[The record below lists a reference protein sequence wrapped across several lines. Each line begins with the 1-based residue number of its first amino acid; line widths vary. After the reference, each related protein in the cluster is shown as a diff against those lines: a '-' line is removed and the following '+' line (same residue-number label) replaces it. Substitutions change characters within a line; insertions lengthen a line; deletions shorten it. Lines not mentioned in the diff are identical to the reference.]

1 MILIANASTTMADLK
16 RNPAITQ
23 ITYWYKG
30 RQRQINLTHTRSKSH
45 A

>member
-1 MILIANASTTMADLK
+1 MILIVNASTTMADLK
-16 RNPAITQ
+16 RQAMITQ

-30 RQRQINLTHTRSKSH
+30 RQRQINLTRNRSKPH